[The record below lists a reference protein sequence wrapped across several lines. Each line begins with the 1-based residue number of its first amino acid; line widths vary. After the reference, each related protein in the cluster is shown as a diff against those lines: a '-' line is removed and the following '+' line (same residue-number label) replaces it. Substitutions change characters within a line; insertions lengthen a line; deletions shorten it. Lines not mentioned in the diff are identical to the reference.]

1 MASQRSKGTV
11 LGLRIDGWARIAT
24 VVGFVLITADV
35 LLAFFVS
42 PLVNGAT
49 LDDGQTIAIGGT
61 VIANR
66 LLLSQKI
73 FYLHVPVAMASFAM
87 MAFTCFFGIRF
98 LMTKDARYD
107 LRARITTELALVFI
121 LATMFSGDLWE
132 RFEWGVWWTWEP
144 RLTTYFILMLLIF
157 AYFVLRAS
165 IEDPER
171 RATYAAVFGI
181 VAFIDVPISFMVTR
195 LIPSSVH
202 PVVFRTDSGLPAS
215 MLVPFLLGMA
225 GVLLVSF
232 AFYRLRLRESI
243 ATQRIE
249 ILKQLLEEDD

>member
-1 MASQRSKGTV
+1 MVSQRSRVNV
-11 LGLRIDGWARIAT
+11 LGLDVDGWARVAT
-24 VVGFVLITADV
+24 IVGFALVAVDV
-35 LLAFFVS
+35 LLAFFVA

-49 LDDGQTIAIGGT
+49 LSDGQSVVIGGT
-61 VIANR
+61 AVTNR

-73 FYLHVPVAMASFAM
+73 FYLHVPVAMASFVM

-98 LMTKDARYD
+98 LMTRDAKYD
-107 LRARITTELALVFI
+107 LRARIATELALVFI
-121 LATMFSGDLWE
+121 LGTMFSGDLWE

-165 IEDPER
+165 VEDPER
-171 RATYAAVFGI
+171 RATYSSVFGI
-181 VAFIDVPISFMVTR
+181 IAFIDVPISFMVTR
-195 LIPSSVH
+195 LIPSSIH
-202 PVVFRTDSGLPAS
+202 PVVFRTDSGLPAA

-232 AFYRLRLRESI
+232 SLYRVRMRT
-243 ATQRIE
+243 AVAAQRVETI
-249 ILKQLLEEDD
+249 KQLLEESE